1 MSDARGQGR
10 IASYAEFWP
19 FYLREHA
26 RRATRA
32 WHFCGTMLAILCLA
46 LAIVHWEW
54 TWLIVALIAGY
65 APAWAAHL
73 FVEHNWPATF
83 RHPLW
88 SLISDFRML
97 GLWLAGRLDAELK
110 RAGIADR

>member
-1 MSDARGQGR
+1 MSAARRQAR
-10 IASYAEFWP
+10 IGSFAEFWP

-26 RRATRA
+26 RRATRL
-32 WHFCGTMLAILCLA
+32 WHFSGTILAILCLVV
-46 LAIVHWEW
+46 AIARWEW
-54 TWLIVALIAGY
+54 TWLAVALVAGY

-73 FVEHNWPATF
+73 FVERNRPATF

-97 GLWLAGRLDAELK
+97 GLWLAGRLDGELR
-110 RAGIADR
+110 RAGVADR